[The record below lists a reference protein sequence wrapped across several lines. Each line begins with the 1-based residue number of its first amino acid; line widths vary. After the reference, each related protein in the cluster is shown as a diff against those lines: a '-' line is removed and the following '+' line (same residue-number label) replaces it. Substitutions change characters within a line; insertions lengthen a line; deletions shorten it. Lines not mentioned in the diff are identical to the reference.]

1 MMRRFWKSVAL
12 EPRDGALPLV
22 FALPLSPLELTFSPC
37 TGDYAVLLDK
47 RTLKTPGGTQLLVPK
62 ERLPVALC
70 IADEWENQTTVL
82 KPHTLPMVR
91 STSSTS

>member
-1 MMRRFWKSVAL
+1 MRPIFVLSSPSP
-12 EPRDGALPLV
+12 PRGLTLPIH
-22 FALPLSPLELTFSPC
+22 

-91 STSSTS
+91 PTLFPLTVTRFRH

>member
-1 MMRRFWKSVAL
+1 MR
-12 EPRDGALPLV
+12 PLPLPRTE
-22 FALPLSPLELTFSPC
+22 AQADPARAHA
-37 TGDYAVLLDK
+37 GNYAVLLDK
-47 RTLKTPGGTQLLVPK
+47 RTLKTPGGAQLLVPK

-91 STSSTS
+91 AYRFFEYC